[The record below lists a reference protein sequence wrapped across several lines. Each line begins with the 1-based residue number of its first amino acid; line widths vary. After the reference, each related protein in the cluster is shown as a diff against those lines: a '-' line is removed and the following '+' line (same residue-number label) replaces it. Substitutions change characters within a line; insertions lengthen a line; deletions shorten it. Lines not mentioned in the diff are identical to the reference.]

1 MGVMLAVEVNAL
13 IERRCSAQGERQ
25 VRGGL
30 VENIL
35 PYAVSVITALISGIC
50 AFIAAKKQ
58 SDMALEAVKEANRH
72 DIEKLLRQHEV
83 DIENLKEKHRLEVE
97 RMEIDHRHQMELDG
111 AAAQKNATG
120 EIIPSIFGS
129 AMASPVMAAMLEEQ
143 LKRGIGGESS

>member
-1 MGVMLAVEVNAL
+1 MEVMLAVEVDAL

-25 VRGGL
+25 VRRGL

-72 DIEKLLRQHEV
+72 DMDKLLRQHEV

-97 RMEIDHRHQMELDG
+97 RMEIEHQHRMELDT
-111 AAAQKNATG
+111 AAAQNKAIG
-120 EIIPSIFGS
+120 EIVSSLFS
-129 AMASPVMAAMLEEQ
+129 STMASPYMTAMMEEQ
-143 LKRGIGGESS
+143 MKKGVEGGIS